1 MYCQK
6 FNLKYFYSFKKV
18 NKINNE
24 HENYS
29 ELKSFIKD
37 SSGIIFVYFLII
49 NQIQII

>member
-6 FNLKYFYSFKKV
+6 FYLKYFYSFKKV

-24 HENYS
+24 HENS
-29 ELKSFIKD
+29 ELKSFVKD
-37 SSGIIFVYFLII
+37 SSGIIFIYFLII